1 MEWLV
6 ALIGTTGIGFLLHA
20 HIVARSQL
28 SAKQLRAMRDLI
40 ERESMRIKAER
51 EKIIARNPTLEK
63 TIPLS
68 QVVEPLERSKE
79 IYKKDR
85 KYIAAVERT
94 IDELKRR
101 YDGYI
106 PVDEI

>member
-1 MEWLV
+1 MVVARQLGKTLFIADTVRLQRIRASTEDSSMEWLV
-6 ALIGTTGIGFLLHA
+6 ALIGTMGIGFLLHA

-51 EKIIARNPTLEK
+51 EKIIARNPTPEK

-68 QVVEPLERSKE
+68 QVVVPLERS
-79 IYKKDR
+79 
-85 KYIAAVERT
+85 
-94 IDELKRR
+94 
-101 YDGYI
+101 
-106 PVDEI
+106 